1 MFVGLCWNSH
11 VGHLEARQQHYAAV
25 CGLLLSERHHH
36 SLRPG
41 VRLTPEFILL
51 HLPGAIATCS
61 LSLPWCQIMSG
72 GWVICEA
79 AVQDELLL
87 EIIWMHLRKEVC
99 LLNFR
104 ADFFFILTWC
114 IYTCNRFSN
123 YIGVNHYCEKMTILT
138 YLTGFFA
145 LCIPVLPHLFLVLLF
160 CYLYLPISIVILLF
174 WLLFCRMC

>member
-1 MFVGLCWNSH
+1 MFKVYLIWWKFYCLKTKTKMKRDVLSLCCINNAWTFNRHLKLRCKFFLLMFVGLCWNSH

-61 LSLPWCQIMSG
+61 LSLPWCQIMYG

-87 EIIWMHLRKEVC
+87 EIIWMHIRKQVC

-104 ADFFFILTWC
+104 ADFFL
-114 IYTCNRFSN
+114 S
-123 YIGVNHYCEKMTILT
+123 
-138 YLTGFFA
+138 
-145 LCIPVLPHLFLVLLF
+145 
-160 CYLYLPISIVILLF
+160 
-174 WLLFCRMC
+174 

>member
-1 MFVGLCWNSH
+1 MLFLSWKSFGSGITLHLKMKFFFIDVCIGLCWNSH
-11 VGHLEARQQHYAAV
+11 VGHLEACQQHYAAV

-51 HLPGAIATCS
+51 HLHGTIATCS

-72 GWVICEA
+72 CWVICEA

-87 EIIWMHLRKEVC
+87 KIIWMKQVC

-104 ADFFFILTWC
+104 ADFFILT
-114 IYTCNRFSN
+114 
-123 YIGVNHYCEKMTILT
+123 
-138 YLTGFFA
+138 
-145 LCIPVLPHLFLVLLF
+145 
-160 CYLYLPISIVILLF
+160 
-174 WLLFCRMC
+174 

>member
-1 MFVGLCWNSH
+1 MDILSMKILLDLDKHLKNKVDGSVFIMKIFWIRIHFAFKNEIFFIDLCIGLCWNSH

-25 CGLLLSERHHH
+25 CGLLLSERHYH

-51 HLPGAIATCS
+51 HLHGTIATCS
-61 LSLPWCQIMSG
+61 LSLPWCQIMHG

-87 EIIWMHLRKEVC
+87 KIIWMKQVC

-104 ADFFFILTWC
+104 ADFFILT
-114 IYTCNRFSN
+114 
-123 YIGVNHYCEKMTILT
+123 
-138 YLTGFFA
+138 
-145 LCIPVLPHLFLVLLF
+145 
-160 CYLYLPISIVILLF
+160 
-174 WLLFCRMC
+174 